1 MIKQVLTYFEGHR
14 VKVRVDI
21 DTVTDQHTILTIEID
36 DRDMT
41 HSTLINQDTINKIA
55 RG

>member
-1 MIKQVLTYFEGHR
+1 MIKQVLTYVDGHR
-14 VKVRVDI
+14 VRIRVDI

-41 HSTLINQDTINKIA
+41 QSSLINLDTINKIA
-55 RG
+55 RS